1 MAHQYKRP
9 TQRHTG
15 PTLLVILMCFICLI
29 MATPRAHAQST
40 TTPNLST
47 EFMAGFAFFKLA
59 KAKPDFTT
67 WVRNSPAYMQGTPSL
82 RANLLR
88 AEVSRLQSEFDVYDV
103 GENPITIKAQVIF
116 TVPSEAH
123 AKRTLSEKG
132 SISIPIKMV
141 HDTEFLFP
149 LQVGDMWIA
158 LIPQYLEEMLSVKL
172 NADEYDLFRGGMKDY
187 QMSGKVT
194 TTLKLEL
201 MPRAVDVKAP
211 LQINKFDLWA
221 LLADVMSFEIMSKDG
236 TKMAWYMDIPGYEKY
251 NRNQD
256 IYNLFKN

>member
-1 MAHQYKRP
+1 MAHQNKRL
-9 TQRHTG
+9 TQRHIG
-15 PTLLVILMCFICLI
+15 PALLAILMCFICL
-29 MATPRAHAQST
+29 MMTTPRAHAQST
-40 TTPNLST
+40 GGPNLST

-67 WVRNSPAYMQGTPSL
+67 WVKNSPVYTQGTPSL
-82 RANLLR
+82 RVNLLR
-88 AEVSRLQSEFDVYDV
+88 SEVARLQSEFDIYEVS
-103 GENPITIKAQVIF
+103 ENPITIKAKVIF
-116 TVPSEAH
+116 TVPSETH
-123 AKRTLSEKG
+123 AKRALNEKG

-149 LQVGDMWIA
+149 LQVGGIWIA
-158 LIPQYLEEMLSVKL
+158 VIPQYLEEMLSVQL
-172 NADEYDLFRGGMKDY
+172 NADEYEMFKRGMDDY
-187 QMSGKVT
+187 QMTGKVT

-201 MPRAVDVKAP
+201 MPRAVDIKAP

-221 LLADVMSFEIMSKDG
+221 LITDVMSFEIMSKEG
-236 TKMAWYMDIPGYEKY
+236 THMAWYMEIPGYEKY